1 MEKEQKRKPKYGM
14 FSCVAYIYKML
25 WKYERGL
32 AFAAFFTVPLSLM
45 MSALALYIPSIIL
58 HYLEKSDR
66 FSTICLVIIGLLLAD
81 MLFSLANNIINE
93 KTAHSEHYIISRMIY
108 QRKCRIYDRDFY
120 LSYDPEV
127 KLLDERARN
136 AIQNNHT
143 DAVHFPMDFV
153 NLVATVLKFFLFGS
167 VVSLLNPWIILLLIT
182 GCVVNFI
189 LSAWERKRNY
199 ETQDERNKIRKK
211 LNYLSMHLSR
221 DFQFGKEIRIYH
233 FSDYLSLLAKKLQGE
248 YRVERE
254 KVELRSLASAIVS
267 FLIVFVRDSVA
278 YGFLI
283 YKAISG
289 EIDAAQ
295 FVLYFSAITSTSEL
309 LSSILGTW
317 SHISEGTLQIS
328 DYREDLE
335 VQDKLNRGEG
345 IPLPQGAFS
354 IEFKHV
360 SYKYPKSEKYV
371 LENISFKIEAGEKI
385 ALVGLNG
392 AGKTTLTKLMCGL
405 CVPTE
410 GEILIDGHN
419 LSEYNRDEMYTLFG
433 LVPQDYHLLPVSI
446 SKNIAVMDEEDK
458 IDRDR
463 LTYCIEM
470 AGLTE
475 KIASLPMGTDTPL
488 NRQVNPDGIELSGG
502 EIQKLLLAR
511 LLYRHTQCMIL
522 DEPTAALDPIA
533 ENRMYHK
540 YNEITSDTT
549 SVFISHRLASTRF
562 CDRIFFLDGARFAE
576 VGTHEELMAAGK
588 KYREL
593 FDIQSKYYREGADKD
608 EE

>member
-32 AFAAFFTVPLSLM
+32 AFTSFFTVPLSLM

-93 KTAHSEHYIISRMIY
+93 KTAHSEHYIILRMIY

-143 DAVHFPMDFV
+143 DAVHFPMDFA
-153 NLVATVLKFFLFGS
+153 NLVATVLKFLLFGA

-254 KVELRSLASAIVS
+254 KVELRSIVSAVVS

-295 FVLYFSAITSTSEL
+295 FVLYFSAITSTSEV
-309 LSSILGTW
+309 LSNILGTW

-488 NRQVNPDGIELSGG
+488 NRQVNADGIELSGG

-511 LLYRHTQCMIL
+511 LLYRHPQCMIL